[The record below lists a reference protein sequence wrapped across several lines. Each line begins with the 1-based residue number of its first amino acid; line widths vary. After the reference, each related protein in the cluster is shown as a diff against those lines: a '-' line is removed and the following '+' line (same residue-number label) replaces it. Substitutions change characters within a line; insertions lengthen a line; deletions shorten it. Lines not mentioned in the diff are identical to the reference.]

1 MAVTEPVVLA
11 FEDLQWADSG
21 LLDFIDYL
29 LEWSADHPIFV
40 LALGRQELETRR
52 PNWGTSLRLHPLS
65 PEAMRALLDGLVPS
79 LPFDLAERIL
89 ARAEG
94 VMGGAGRSAT
104 GPERRELM
112 IPTACPDDR

>member
-1 MAVTEPVVLA
+1 
-11 FEDLQWADSG
+11 
-21 LLDFIDYL
+21 
-29 LEWSADHPIFV
+29 
-40 LALGRQELETRR
+40 
-52 PNWGTSLRLHPLS
+52 
-65 PEAMRALLDGLVPS
+65 MRALLDGLVPS

-112 IPTACPDDR
+112 IPTACPNHR